1 MKFKFKEER
10 TFEQRKKENEIVFKD
25 YPTKITIICEKAP
38 NAKLIE
44 IPKTKYLVDK
54 TVKSSQFYATIKNHL
69 KIDEKEAIFLL
80 INGKITLSQ
89 NETMGEIYKKYK
101 DKDGFLYI
109 AYASQEI
116 WG

>member
-1 MKFKFKEER
+1 MKFKFKEQW
-10 TFEQRKKENEIVFKD
+10 TFEQRKKENEKVFKD
-25 YPTKITIICEKAP
+25 HPTKITIICEKEP
-38 NAKLIE
+38 QSKLME

-54 TVKSSQFYATIKNHL
+54 TVKSSLFYTTIKDHL

-80 INGKITLSQ
+80 INGRITLPQ

-109 AYASQEI
+109 AYASQEV

>member
-1 MKFKFKEER
+1 MKFKFKEEK
-10 TFEQRKKENEIVFKD
+10 TFEQRKEENEVVSKEH
-25 YPTKITIICEKAP
+25 PSKIAIICEKAP

-54 TVKSSQFYATIKNHL
+54 TVNSSQFYTTIKNHL

-80 INGKITLSQ
+80 VNGKFTLSQ
-89 NETMGEIYKKYK
+89 NESMGDIYNKFK

-109 AYASQEI
+109 AYTSEEI